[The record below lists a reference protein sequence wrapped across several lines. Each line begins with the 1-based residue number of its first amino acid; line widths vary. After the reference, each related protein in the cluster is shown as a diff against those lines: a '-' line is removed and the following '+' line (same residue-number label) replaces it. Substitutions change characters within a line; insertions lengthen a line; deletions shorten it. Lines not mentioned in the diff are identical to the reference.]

1 MDIIPDLDV
10 AVADLQKVFDYGM
23 LDELRRDIA
32 DAMRGRPRDD
42 FEAFPWLR
50 RDVDYLASL
59 LAEFTGMPLQL
70 CELAAI
76 RHLLPECRSNNAF
89 DILHRLA
96 EKLRADEHQSRAS
109 NFLTAERRR
118 AAGRRAS

>member
-1 MDIIPDLDV
+1 MDSIPDLDV
-10 AVADLQKVFDYGM
+10 AVADLQKVFDYGL

-32 DAMRGRPRDD
+32 YGMRGRPRDD

-50 RDVDYLASL
+50 SSVDSFAGILAD
-59 LAEFTGMPLQL
+59 FTGLPIQL

-76 RHLLPECRSNNAF
+76 RHLIPECRSRNAL

-96 EKLRADEHQSRAS
+96 EKLRADEEQSRTATI
-109 NFLTAERRR
+109 LAAERRR
-118 AAGRRAS
+118 VAGGRN

>member
-1 MDIIPDLDV
+1 MDCIPDLDV
-10 AVADLQKVFDYGM
+10 AVADLQKVYDYGL

-32 DAMRGRPRDD
+32 EAMRGRPRDD

-50 RDVDYLASL
+50 RDVDYLAGM
-59 LAEFTGMPLQL
+59 LADFTGMPLAL

-76 RHLLPECRSNNAF
+76 RHLLPECRSNNCC
-89 DILHRLA
+89 DILHRMA

-109 NFLTAERRR
+109 TILSAERRR
-118 AAGRRAS
+118 ASGRRAS